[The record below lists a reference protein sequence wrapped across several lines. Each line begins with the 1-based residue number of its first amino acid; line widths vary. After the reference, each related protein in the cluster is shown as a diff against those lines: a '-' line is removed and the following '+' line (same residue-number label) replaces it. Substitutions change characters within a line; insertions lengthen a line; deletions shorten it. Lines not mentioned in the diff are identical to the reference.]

1 MKGRIKNVISYIGGK
16 NRLKRKLLTLFKPH
30 DIYVEPFL
38 GGGTMLLWKTPAP
51 HEWVA
56 DLDDL
61 IINLWRVLKHPD
73 LYKQFVDYLTMHPKS
88 RTLFYKYREMLKDE
102 EKYTVIGSVVRA
114 AMAYFIIK
122 SSFGTMRVFTG
133 KEVWGS
139 VLGTDKMVGFYNTD
153 WELIFW
159 RLKDVI
165 IENRDFRTFLPIVN
179 KKACKKTPGRR
190 VFCYCDPPYVITA
203 KHPVPCYRYDFTI
216 KDHEDLAELLH
227 KFRGYFL
234 LSIDDCEESRELYKD
249 LHITEV
255 ETVYMSE
262 NVHEKSKRV
271 TELAITNYQP
281 PKRDVQE
288 LMFA

>member
-1 MKGRIKNVISYIGGK
+1 MSGKINSPLSYLGGK
-16 NRLKRKLLTLFKPH
+16 NRLKRKLITLFKPH
-30 DIYVEPFL
+30 NIYVEPFL
-38 GGGTMLLWKTPAP
+38 GAGSLLLWKTPIKN
-51 HEWVA
+51 EWVA
-56 DLDDL
+56 DVDSLL
-61 IINLWRVLKHPD
+61 INLWRVLKHPD

-88 RTLFYKYREMLKDE
+88 RTLFYEYREILQDE
-102 EKYTVIGSVVRA
+102 DKCNAISSVIRA
-114 AMAYFIIK
+114 AMAYYIIK

-165 IENRDFRTFLPIVN
+165 IENRDFREFVPIVSKQAY
-179 KKACKKTPGRR
+179 KKKKNHRI
-190 VFCYCDPPYVITA
+190 FMYCDPPYFAVT

-227 KFRGYFL
+227 KFKGYFL
-234 LSIDDCEESRELYKD
+234 LSIDECEESRELYGD
-249 LHITEV
+249 MHITEV
-255 ETVYMSE
+255 ETVYTSE
-262 NVHEKSKRV
+262 NIHEKSKRV
-271 TELAITNYQP
+271 TELAVTNYKP
-281 PKRDVQE
+281 PKREMQE